1 MNTPGSYKYNDHTYI
16 LIQDLNLVRMKKKK
30 ERKDMKRVKSFS
42 LKSASSDFF
51 VDFLFYFRAI
61 FSAEVLILKIS

>member
-30 ERKDMKRVKSFS
+30 KERKDMKRVKSFS
-42 LKSASSDFF
+42 SKSASSDFF
-51 VDFLFYFRAI
+51 LWTFYFI
-61 FSAEVLILKIS
+61 FVQYFLQKYSF